1 MIKGLNIKPKTM
13 KFLENIGR
21 TLFDINR
28 SNIVL
33 DQSPKTKE
41 IKAKIDKWDLIKL
54 KSICPGKETTDK
66 MKRQSTEWEKIFSN
80 NMSNK
85 GLISKIYKQLIQL
98 NIKGKKLQTTQ
109 LKNVQI

>member
-41 IKAKIDKWDLIKL
+41 IKAKIDKWE
-54 KSICPGKETTDK
+54 P
-66 MKRQSTEWEKIFSN
+66 N
-80 NMSNK
+80 
-85 GLISKIYKQLIQL
+85 
-98 NIKGKKLQTTQ
+98 
-109 LKNVQI
+109 